1 MKDAGFVC
9 GIDGGG
15 TRTTVLCRFADGHDI
30 RRIGFGPLNLN
41 SIGEKAF
48 RETLE
53 GMIGYIS
60 GLGTCRAL
68 CLGASGITN
77 GNVRKAAE
85 NVLGTAGFPYRIMGD
100 HEIAHTGA
108 LDGKEGLILISGTGS
123 ICYGRTAD
131 GRSTITGGW
140 GHLIGDSGSGYG
152 LGRDAL
158 AAVSK
163 EFDGYGQKTMLKD
176 MLAGEL
182 GLDTEEKIVSY
193 VYSNDKSAIASL
205 SPLVDRACRQ
215 GDGVASAIVEANAR
229 ELTDIVIA
237 AAGRLGFV
245 HCDVALLGGLME
257 HPTCLKETFIRLLND
272 KAPGLTCVAPL
283 HDAAEG
289 AVMEAERLIVNLR
302 DNSKK
307 RNLL

>member
-15 TRTTVLCRFADGHDI
+15 TRTTVLCRFADGHDV
-30 RRIGFGPLNLN
+30 RRSGFGPLNLN

-53 GMIGYIS
+53 GIIGYIS

-77 GNVRKAAE
+77 DNVRRVAGS
-85 NVLGTAGFPYRIMGD
+85 VLDGTGLTYSIMGD

-108 LDGKEGLILISGTGS
+108 LDGQEGLILISGTGS
-123 ICYGRTAD
+123 ICYGRSED

-140 GHLIGDSGSGYG
+140 GHLIGDQGSGYG

-176 MLAGEL
+176 LLAGEL

-205 SPLVDRACRQ
+205 SPLVDRAYRQ

-229 ELTDIVIA
+229 ELADIVIA
-237 AAGRLGFV
+237 AAGRLGFR

-257 HPTCLKETFIRLLND
+257 HPTCLKETFIRLLRE
-272 KAPGLTCVAPL
+272 KAPGLSCVAPL

-307 RNLL
+307 HNLL